1 MYVCMYLFLYLC
13 IYICISGHGWRKL
26 EQRCPF
32 FQNIILASH
41 AGFGRVEVIPNACQG
56 YPSLIFWYC
65 DNIYICILKTD
76 EDMPKAL
83 VFTVAFTVPF
93 TTQPKAHLLSETP
106 TIGRELP
113 YINMYRYLI
122 ILLGEG
128 TAICINTLVYIMIHD
143 TSWHVI
149 KFSQRNTRGL
159 SKLRVYSNNASI
171 QTDVSWV
178 GTHQHAGLSQP
189 TNDSQWQARCLLQTY
204 LVDLGRYLITSRHL

>member
-1 MYVCMYLFLYLC
+1 MYLFTYLC

-56 YPSLIFWYC
+56 YPSLIFWC
-65 DNIYICILKTD
+65 CNNIYICILKTD
-76 EDMPKAL
+76 EDMPKTL

-128 TAICINTLVYIMIHD
+128 
-143 TSWHVI
+143 
-149 KFSQRNTRGL
+149 R
-159 SKLRVYSNNASI
+159 
-171 QTDVSWV
+171 
-178 GTHQHAGLSQP
+178 
-189 TNDSQWQARCLLQTY
+189 
-204 LVDLGRYLITSRHL
+204 RYV